1 MSVCKLQVQP
11 SLIVHLLLF
20 IHESVQ
26 CTMTLMNLN
35 MNGPGRCGSF
45 IHPFA
50 VRLLGK
56 HLNSSSE
63 KCVEVCLRFHVP
75 RFIHASRARELQPA
89 ASREHAR
96 YTDASKTQVLRI
108 HYTNICTRI
117 HAFLS
122 QKYAR
127 TPCTRAIDG
136 MQDASYTRA
145 VSPPPQPLPTSLP
158 CEVSKCVSPAAQVCA
173 TRSGL

>member
-1 MSVCKLQVQP
+1 MCKLHVQP

-45 IHPFA
+45 IHLFA

-89 ASREHAR
+89 ASREHQHAR
-96 YTDASKTQVLRI
+96 YTDASKTQIAHTL
-108 HYTNICTRI
+108 HEN
-117 HAFLS
+117 
-122 QKYAR
+122 AR
-127 TPCTRAIDG
+127 AYMLFDHKSTPCTRAIDARCVVHTCG
-136 MQDASYTRA
+136 VTAPSAAADFAA
-145 VSPPPQPLPTSLP
+145 V
-158 CEVSKCVSPAAQVCA
+158 
-173 TRSGL
+173 